1 MSWVSVAGLGVA
13 KADSETVKLHHHL
26 TLRRARSARLEGW
39 ATPRLHPTLRDA
51 PLRGAPQGEVMKWN
65 MLWYQI
71 ICRSVVG
78 SSTRIASR
86 AARNFPDA
94 RPIQQTLASGDDSG
108 PAQANGGT
116 PQKAIARGL
125 ASWGLIAGGKPI
137 VPMAGE
143 IDLVT
148 PAEIAAYGAE
158 MQSKGI
164 TEGHFYAD
172 AANVPA
178 SILPAI
184 AAL

>member
-1 MSWVSVAGLGVA
+1 MSWVSVAGHGVA

-94 RPIQQTLASGDDSG
+94 RPIQQTLASGDD
-108 PAQANGGT
+108 
-116 PQKAIARGL
+116 L
-125 ASWGLIAGGKPI
+125 
-137 VPMAGE
+137 
-143 IDLVT
+143 
-148 PAEIAAYGAE
+148 PAEICPKRVDLGLFAPRRGAAKAG
-158 MQSKGI
+158 
-164 TEGHFYAD
+164 
-172 AANVPA
+172 PA
-178 SILPAI
+178 GRDTIACSAVGDGSIAVTSAHVSLIRHARPPRATT
-184 AAL
+184 LT